1 MGYGLVVAAAFL
13 AALNATVGKIV
24 MESGGM
30 SALRVSQ
37 VRATGSAVL
46 LFAGLALVRRRE
58 LRIRRDEVAFLAA
71 FGLFALAI
79 AQFLYFVS
87 IRHLA
92 IGVALVIVN
101 LAVVLVAL
109 WSRFVGNGH
118 VQPRLWVAIAL
129 ALGGLGLVAQ
139 FWRGLALDAVGLA
152 AAATCALTYAAY
164 LLMAERSAER
174 GRPAYVLVAWG
185 FLVGAV
191 FWAVAQPWWSFPFE
205 LLGKDVSL
213 LGRLDGS
220 SAPVWL
226 LLAFMVPFGSL
237 LPFVL
242 YASAL
247 RYIPATH
254 VVIAA
259 VLEPVLGSLVAFVWL
274 EETLGAYE
282 LAGGVLV
289 LAAVVIAQTAL
300 PRAPVPSAATQSA
313 PAEA

>member
-1 MGYGLVVAAAFL
+1 
-13 AALNATVGKIV
+13 

-30 SALRVSQ
+30 SALRVSE

-46 LFAGLALVRRRE
+46 LLGGLALVRRHE
-58 LRIRRDEVAFLAA
+58 LRIRREEVAFLAA
-71 FGLFALAI
+71 LGLVALAI
-79 AQFLYFVS
+79 SQFLYFVS

-109 WSRFVGNGH
+109 WARFFGRGG

-139 FWRGLALDAVGLA
+139 FWRGLALDALGLG
-152 AAATCALTYAAY
+152 AATACALTYAAY

-174 GRPAYVLVAWG
+174 GRAAYVLVAWG
-185 FLVGAV
+185 FLVGAL
-191 FWAVAQPWWSFPFE
+191 FWAVAQPWWSFPYE
-205 LLGKDVSL
+205 LLGRDVSL

-220 SAPVWL
+220 RAPVWL

-259 VLEPVLGSLVAFVWL
+259 VLEPVLGSVVAFVWL
-274 EETLGAYE
+274 EERLGAFE
-282 LAGGVLV
+282 LAGGLLV
-289 LAAVVIAQTAL
+289 LAGVVLAQTAL
-300 PRAPVPSAATQSA
+300 PRAAAPAPSAATPSA
-313 PAEA
+313 PVEA